1 MIIQNSM
8 CMCATA
14 VTTPEVS
21 TWLNTNKA
29 FHGLPPGS
37 NFIAANL
44 HLITKHFLSHAYN
57 VHVIS

>member
-1 MIIQNSM
+1 M